1 MSENNQLKYENYKEQ
16 KTRLKRALTQRFF
29 IEAIAIEY
37 SIFEDRSESALR
49 HAGIKTSS
57 SNGNPIT
64 LSRKLNKL
72 ESDAKFNEKTVR
84 SKMPIELIEQIKLWK
99 QQRDQLIHALLT
111 LKTSTEQ
118 FEALAEEGNLLIK
131 QFDNKV
137 SSLNRYFDKKVQ
149 EV

>member
-1 MSENNQLKYENYKEQ
+1 M
-16 KTRLKRALTQRFF
+16 
-29 IEAIAIEY
+29 
-37 SIFEDRSESALR
+37 
-49 HAGIKTSS
+49 
-57 SNGNPIT
+57 
-64 LSRKLNKL
+64 SRKLNKL
-72 ESDAKFNEKTVR
+72 ESDAKFNEKNVR

-137 SSLNRYFDKKVQ
+137 SSLNRYFDKKAR
-149 EV
+149 EI